1 MGKNPAIKFYPDNW
15 FGGTRFMTWEEKGRY
30 IDLIMLQ
37 AQVYPRHIPAETFN
51 DWGNGSV
58 EILSKFLIDDD
69 GGYYN
74 ERAKLESEKSHS
86 ASERGRNAVNQRKDR
101 INTNDDT
108 NVNTIVDTNVSTN
121 DATFNN
127 LNNDNINNNYLIN
140 NNSSVK
146 ETENNNNTSVDK
158 SSKSTKSLKSPIV
171 ANWKTSFEIYLAS
184 ATEAYN
190 ALRSDADWIAKQQ
203 RYNPNLNILLSLE
216 KAFCEYW
223 GTEAGWMH
231 RKTKKKTEAIN
242 WKATYTNALSMRS
255 NQVWQDNP
263 KKPLTYQED
272 VLLRRARGEDI

>member
-1 MGKNPAIKFYPDNW
+1 MAKSPAVLFYTSD
-15 FGGTRFMTWEEKGRY
+15 FLVGTMLMNHEQRGAYITLLCLQHQKGRLSQT
-30 IDLIMLQ
+30 DVSAVSVDKTVLEKFT
-37 AQVYPRHIPAETFN
+37 VDE
-51 DWGNGSV
+51 DGN
-58 EILSKFLIDDD
+58 F
-69 GGYYN
+69 YN
-74 ERAKLESEKSHS
+74 ERMEEEIEK
-86 ASERGRNAVNQRKDR
+86 RNTHCEKQRS
-101 INTNDDT
+101 
-108 NVNTIVDTNVSTN
+108 NVLKRYQKST
-121 DATFNN
+121 TVE
-127 LNNDNINNNYLIN
+127 LNNIPNSYDGSTTVLPLENENENENNNIINNYLN
-140 NNSSVK
+140 NNINSSVS
-146 ETENNNNTSVDK
+146 ENNNTPVDK
-158 SSKSTKSLKSPIV
+158 SFKSNKSLKSPIV
-171 ANWKTSFEIYLAS
+171 ANWRTSFEIYLAS

-190 ALRSDADWIAKQQ
+190 ALRSDTDWVAKQQ